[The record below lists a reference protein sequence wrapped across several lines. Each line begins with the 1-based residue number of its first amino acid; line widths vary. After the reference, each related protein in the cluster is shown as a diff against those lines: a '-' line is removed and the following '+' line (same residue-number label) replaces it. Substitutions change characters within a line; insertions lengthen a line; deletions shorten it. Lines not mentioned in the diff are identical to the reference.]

1 MTLPFFGDY
10 LHAKTRY
17 WLILFKNIDDQ
28 HILQSVWKTAFLPTT
43 YKVLFHK
50 SYEPTVYVAF
60 VKIKALLVLN
70 VTPISAKS
78 NDAILQKNLKPTM
91 LGHFRPFPVIF
102 AFWDFTKKTW
112 FFNAENHMGPYTML
126 SFRGK

>member
-1 MTLPFFGDY
+1 MLHQIQPNLMTQF
-10 LHAKTRY
+10 
-17 WLILFKNIDDQ
+17 
-28 HILQSVWKTAFLPTT
+28 
-43 YKVLFHK
+43 YK
-50 SYEPTVYVAF
+50 
-60 VKIKALLVLN
+60 
-70 VTPISAKS
+70 
-78 NDAILQKNLKPTM
+78 KNLKPTM